1 MENIINYICNGSN
14 AFTPEVVIGLIVFT
28 MVLECISSMA
38 SNCLKLG
45 R

>member
-14 AFTPEVVIGLIVFT
+14 EFTPEVIVGLIVFT
-28 MVLECISSMA
+28 LVLETISSIV

>member
-1 MENIINYICNGSN
+1 MENMINYICNGSN
-14 AFTPEVVIGLIVFT
+14 EFTPVVVVGLIVFT
-28 MVLECISSMA
+28 LVLETISSIA

>member
-14 AFTPEVVIGLIVFT
+14 EFTPEVVIGLIVFT